1 MFLLAGDKF
10 MTETY
15 LKQPGF
21 TYSAYELFT
30 KNKVRTQKSKEAGDS
45 WYTSQ
50 HELDKAKLIL
60 QKVILQTLRKK
71 YRILIPYKF

>member
-30 KNKVRTQKSKEAGDS
+30 KNKVRTQKSKEAG
-45 WYTSQ
+45 YISQ

>member
-10 MTETY
+10 ITETY

-21 TYSAYELFT
+21 THSAYELFT
-30 KNKVRTQKSKEAGDS
+30 KNKVRKQKSKEAGDS
-45 WYTSQ
+45 WYINQ

-60 QKVILQTLRKK
+60 QKVILQILRKK